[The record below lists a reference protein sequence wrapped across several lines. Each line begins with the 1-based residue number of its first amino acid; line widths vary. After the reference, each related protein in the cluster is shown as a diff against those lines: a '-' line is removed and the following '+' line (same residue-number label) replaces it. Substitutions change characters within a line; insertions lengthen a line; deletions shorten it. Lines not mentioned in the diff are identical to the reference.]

1 MSRSRCA
8 PLFALLRKELAV
20 LFGSP
25 IAYLVLTMVT
35 FVTAF
40 VFFEH
45 LRAYN
50 QILFLYASSTMGGFE
65 SGTIPDHINL
75 RDTVFNPVMDQLS
88 LLLIIPIP
96 LVTMRVFA
104 EERARGTEELLLA
117 SGLRPGV
124 IVAAK
129 FAATL
134 GFVVLMMAV
143 SFVYPLTAVAQGGL
157 GAEHLAAVFIGLVG
171 LAVGIASIGLA
182 CSAFTSSQ
190 ILAAAATVA
199 LAFGLYDFG
208 WAHALVSED
217 VAIAL
222 DAIALRPHFARFAE
236 GIVALSDLLY
246 FAGCAAVAA
255 TLARLSLD
263 LRRVTG

>member
-1 MSRSRCA
+1 MSGGRSA
-8 PLFALLRKELAV
+8 FGALLRKELAI

-25 IAYLVLTMVT
+25 IAYVVLTMVT

-50 QILFLYASSTMGGFE
+50 QILFLFASTTMGGFE
-65 SGTIPDHINL
+65 SGTIPDHVNL

-104 EERARGTEELLLA
+104 EERARGTEEWLLA
-117 SGLRPGV
+117 TGLPPGR

-129 FAATL
+129 FTATL
-134 GFVVLMMAV
+134 LFVAVMMAT
-143 SFVYPLTAVAQGGL
+143 SFVYPWTAVAQGGL
-157 GAEHLAAVFIGLVG
+157 GGEHLAAVFLGLLG
-171 LAVGIASIGLA
+171 LAVSIASIGLA

-199 LAFGLYDFG
+199 LSFGLYDFG
-208 WAHALVSED
+208 WAHGLLSED

-222 DAIALRPHFARFAE
+222 DRIALRPHFVRFAE
-236 GIVALSDLLY
+236 GLVAVSDVVYFASCVAL
-246 FAGCAAVAA
+246 AAV
-255 TLARLSLD
+255 LARFSLA